1 MPRSSDRTAAGHRS
15 LELKSAN
22 NNLLEPVE
30 FLELNYQVI
39 SPDRSNKGLE
49 KETGKPDLGLRE
61 AYEGTLRRINAISGG
76 GNSTK
81 WIKPRQ
87 GGAERR
93 KGTLRKVKPR
103 HLTAL
108 DIWVNPRWTGGLPS
122 YSKTEI
128 GQGFPARAVAEFSH
142 EQSHLASDRE
152 PPARKPFG
160 QAPLVFALTTTELC
174 LAPPFSLFVF
184 QGWAEHKSLDHRD
197 FQKPQAK
204 GTPPSHA
211 GAEPPSQSHP
221 ISQPDRAGTPARG
234 PGMHTHMSSSAH
246 QQSVAIITMLKRGQ
260 P

>member
-87 GGAERR
+87 GGVERR

-103 HLTAL
+103 HLITAL

-128 GQGFPARAVAEFSH
+128 GRGFPARAVAEFSH

-174 LAPPFSLFVF
+174 LAPPFSVFVF

-197 FQKPQAK
+197 FQ
-204 GTPPSHA
+204 
-211 GAEPPSQSHP
+211 
-221 ISQPDRAGTPARG
+221 
-234 PGMHTHMSSSAH
+234 
-246 QQSVAIITMLKRGQ
+246 V
-260 P
+260 

>member
-81 WIKPRQ
+81 
-87 GGAERR
+87 
-93 KGTLRKVKPR
+93 
-103 HLTAL
+103 HLITAL

-128 GQGFPARAVAEFSH
+128 GRGFPARAVAEFSH

-174 LAPPFSLFVF
+174 LAPPFSVFVF

-197 FQKPQAK
+197 FQ
-204 GTPPSHA
+204 
-211 GAEPPSQSHP
+211 
-221 ISQPDRAGTPARG
+221 
-234 PGMHTHMSSSAH
+234 
-246 QQSVAIITMLKRGQ
+246 V
-260 P
+260 